1 MFVISDIPTNLYRGT
16 ENSSMFCLVNRV
28 YRGGLGK
35 KDPKNPKK
43 VVGYLI
49 LRHSV
54 VSVPYRSDSLSGN
67 PAINSDNLAETSPQM
82 ATSIAYR

>member
-1 MFVISDIPTNLYRGT
+1 
-16 ENSSMFCLVNRV
+16 MFCLVNHI
-28 YRGGLGK
+28 YRGDLGK
-35 KDPKNPKK
+35 KDPKNAKK

-54 VSVPYRSDSLSGN
+54 VSVPYRSDSLSSL
-67 PAINSDNLAETSPQM
+67 ALNSDSLAEASPQM

>member
-1 MFVISDIPTNLYRGT
+1 
-16 ENSSMFCLVNRV
+16 MFCLVNHI
-28 YRGGLGK
+28 YRGGLGN

-54 VSVPYRSDSLSGN
+54 VSVPYRSDSLSSL
-67 PAINSDNLAETSPQM
+67 AINSDILAEASPQM
-82 ATSIAYR
+82 ATNIAYR

>member
-16 ENSSMFCLVNRV
+16 ENSSMFCLVNHI
-28 YRGGLGK
+28 YRGVLGK

-49 LRHSV
+49 LGHSA
-54 VSVPYRSDSLSGN
+54 VSAPNRSRL
-67 PAINSDNLAETSPQM
+67 
-82 ATSIAYR
+82 IACPV